1 MSLLEARIIGA
12 GQGSTSGSATLLR
25 MLVLR
30 VVDSIDEFSRKSD
43 TLLSLRNV
51 FSSTTP
57 LKLRWLCAGTPTSIS
72 SASYKSSRFISSGRF
87 SKRSF
92 WDPFSVLNENIILYL
107 LGEVFYYLIWS
118 IKYCKRRLFLNT
130 YITKINFEP
139 FKWL

>member
-72 SASYKSSRFISSGRF
+72 SASYKSSRVISSGRF
-87 SKRSF
+87 SNRSF
-92 WDPFSVLNENIILYL
+92 WDPFSVLNENIIFTWGGTSILLFDMIYQILQKTLIPKYLYKKNK
-107 LGEVFYYLIWS
+107 FRTI
-118 IKYCKRRLFLNT
+118 
-130 YITKINFEP
+130 
-139 FKWL
+139 